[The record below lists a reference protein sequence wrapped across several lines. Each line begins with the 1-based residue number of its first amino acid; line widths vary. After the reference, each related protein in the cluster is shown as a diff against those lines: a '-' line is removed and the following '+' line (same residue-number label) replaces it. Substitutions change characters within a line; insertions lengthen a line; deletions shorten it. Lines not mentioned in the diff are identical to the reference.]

1 MKAGL
6 EYLFSIQSQ
15 YWIRSMWSAFWQGS
29 LALAVVWVLSKAF
42 PRIPA
47 RSRCWLWRLGLA
59 KSLLQLLAAPQIK
72 IAVLPRTRTVL
83 ALVASDRLAQ
93 SIPTRGQLSW
103 DFGGPLLVLWIAGL
117 TVSLVGIV
125 IALVKA
131 YCVAKHSVS
140 VPSEEPNTF
149 LARLCSQMGISP
161 QPRLVTAGWASTP
174 MTLRRGGRYAVVVPG
189 ELLAPES
196 REDLQ
201 LVLAHELAHIKR
213 RDLSWN
219 WLHTI
224 VKAVFFFNPLVW
236 VAGRELRIAQEMACD
251 EMAVRATGAGA
262 ARYGK
267 TLLAMITP
275 SQGVGPMWEV
285 ASASAGASARVM
297 RRRLIELSHIQDSPA
312 RRLSTSIIALLLT
325 SLLVMPFQIVEAPR
339 DRVPALEISRVSD
352 QIHISESWI
361 SVGMV
366 RQDTEE
372 SLLIARIRA
381 SRHHELLSSNGENIA
396 FVLRPPAGI
405 DSHNQ

>member
-1 MKAGL
+1 MKPDL
-6 EYLFSIQSQ
+6 RYLFSIQSQ
-15 YWIRSMWSAFWQGS
+15 YWISSMWSAFWQGS
-29 LALAVVWVLSKAF
+29 LALIVVWALSKAF

-47 RSRCWLWRLGLA
+47 RTRYWLWRLGLA
-59 KSLLQLLAAPQIK
+59 KSLLQLFAAPQINL
-72 IAVLPRTRTVL
+72 AVLPRTRTVL
-83 ALVASDRLAQ
+83 ALVVSDYFAE
-93 SIPTRGQLSW
+93 SIPTRGQLSR
-103 DFGGPLLVLWIAGL
+103 DFGGPLMVLWIAGI
-117 TVSLVGIV
+117 TVSLVIV
-125 IALVKA
+125 LIALVKA
-131 YCVAKHSVS
+131 YYMVRHSVS
-140 VPSEEPNTF
+140 VHSEEPNTF
-149 LARLCSQMGISP
+149 LARLCNQMGISL

-174 MTLRRGGRYAVVVPG
+174 MTLRRGGRHAVVVPG